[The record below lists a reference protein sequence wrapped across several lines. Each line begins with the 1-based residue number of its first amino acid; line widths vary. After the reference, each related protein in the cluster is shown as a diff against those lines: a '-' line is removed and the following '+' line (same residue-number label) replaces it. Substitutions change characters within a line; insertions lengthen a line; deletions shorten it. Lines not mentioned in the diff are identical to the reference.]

1 MNNFYYQIEK
11 IYKEVLT
18 NWEETNFDEQHFPE
32 ICFNAL
38 ANPTEYNIEEIL
50 EFTNLKELPLQSY
63 PNDEFGEVPF
73 TVFRHE
79 KFFIDIY
86 MWNLHNTS
94 IHDHNFTGAFKL
106 LNGQSK
112 KLNYEFIKEQEI
124 TQNFFKGE
132 LRSFGTKDLNPGD
145 REIILPYEKYI
156 HKITHFTNPTV
167 TLLIRTNG
175 YQRNLNIYNKKFAF
189 QFIRSPGSFAHK
201 FNCIKMIYS
210 LGQGNS
216 AEKLEHFISK
226 LDDQGLYLLLLA
238 YININPF
245 QISSEN
251 VHQMY
256 EDFKILTEKGCLP
269 AWFTEFLDIEIEAR
283 EKEIRFQKMKLF
295 GIF

>member
-1 MNNFYYQIEK
+1 VES
-11 IYKEVLT
+11 
-18 NWEETNFDEQHFPE
+18 NWEQVQFDEEKFPE

-38 ANPTEYNIEEIL
+38 ANPTDYNMDEIL
-50 EFTNLKELPLQSY
+50 EFTNLKELPRQSY

-86 MWNLHNTS
+86 IWNIHNTS

-112 KLNYEFIKEQEI
+112 KLNFEFIVEQEI

-132 LRSFGTKDLNPGD
+132 LKSFGTQDFNCGD
-145 REIILPYEKYI
+145 REIILPYDKYI
-156 HKITHFTNPTV
+156 HKISHLTNPSV

-175 YQRNLNIYNKKFAF
+175 APRNLNIYNKKFVF
-189 QFIRSPGSFAHK
+189 QFIRSQGAFQHK
-201 FNCIKMIYS
+201 FNCIKLIYS
-210 LGQGNS
+210 YGSGNS
-216 AEKLEHFISK
+216 TRELKTLVSQ
-226 LDDQGLYLLLLA
+226 LDTQNLFLLLLA

-245 QISSEN
+245 QISSDN
-251 VHQMY
+251 VARMY
-256 EDFKILTEKGCLP
+256 QDFKILSEEGIIP
-269 AWFTEFLDIEIEAR
+269 EWFIEFLNIEIESR

-295 GIF
+295 GII